1 MGISKKY
8 LDRSQRTCYFKPE
21 ELSRLLQKLV
31 PHIVFAYLMGSARNG
46 TVKQGSDLDLAVFLN
61 IKPNLPLYDK
71 IQDICES
78 IVSGPVRCDVG
89 ILNHADPVYRFEALK
104 GRLLFTRNQEIW
116 LTFYSRT
123 CREVEHQM
131 FHYEKQRR
139 YRLEARV

>member
-46 TVKQGSDLDLAVFLN
+46 TVNQGSDLDLAVFLN
-61 IKPNLPLYDK
+61 RKPNLPLYD
-71 IQDICES
+71 
-78 IVSGPVRCDVG
+78 
-89 ILNHADPVYRFEALK
+89 NLK